1 MNDTNKAVVESEILL
16 KLETKVDG
24 KDYFYQIEHDH
35 YTYVDGRYSDALTLS
50 KQSKDRGVNSTF
62 EVINSDFFHDLK
74 QGEHQIFKD
83 KVREYATEAYD
94 RQSVDMEP
102 IYQANKEKLNSLK
115 FK

>member
-1 MNDTNKAVVESEILL
+1 MNDNNKTVVESEILFT
-16 KLETKVDG
+16 LETKVNG

-35 YTYVDGRYSDALTLS
+35 YRYIDGRYSDSLTLS

-74 QGEHQIFKD
+74 QEDHKLFKD
-83 KVREYATEAYD
+83 KVREYASEAYD
-94 RQSVDMEP
+94 RQAVDMEP
-102 IYQANKEKLNSLK
+102 IYQANREKLYSLK